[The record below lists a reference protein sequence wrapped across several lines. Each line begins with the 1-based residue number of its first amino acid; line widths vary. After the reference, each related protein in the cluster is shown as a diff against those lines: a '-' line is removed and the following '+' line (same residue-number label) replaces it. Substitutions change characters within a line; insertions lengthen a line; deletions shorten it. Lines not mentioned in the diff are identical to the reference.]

1 MAKLGIL
8 YLLYCVFISESTKCT
23 VGFLLV
29 NATVG
34 IGIIN
39 LPEAYQQVDNLA
51 LAISIHCIICGCSFI
66 SMFIVAYASDKTQR
80 SSYQDIMF
88 DFYGEKGRAL
98 TSVFIFV
105 SIYLYCT
112 SLMVLIG
119 DQIEEFTI
127 FLDHNFYC
135 NHHVWYTRREFVTV
149 IIMIILLP
157 FCFHKFINYL
167 KYISTVG
174 TAAFLYV
181 SLLVFVKYTQTHSP
195 SSPVKT
201 PHERSKAIIYFI
213 IDVLVCYEAQVSSV
227 PIYSSMKHRNLR
239 SYTKVL
245 CGAFALA
252 TFFYMLMGVF
262 GSLSFGSE
270 VHSDILLSY
279 KNPDVP
285 VLIAVILLAVK
296 GISSYTI
303 IFFPG
308 RSAVR
313 SLWCQYWKF
322 SDEETER
329 KENIHTIVITSFWIA
344 SNTLMAMLLSNIRYF
359 ISFLGPFASTL
370 TFILPAIC
378 LYRYT
383 KDRGNKKEWKYNA
396 TIGLSIFFIISGL
409 CFIGLSVI
417 VMVFEYQNGE
427 SKSVSCETLSNVTY
441 H

>member
-1 MAKLGIL
+1 MSERSQILHNSEKERNSGFNEQSNFYRSVDKDLNACNDSSISTTDDDSSSLINTTEAKNNA
-8 YLLYCVFISESTKCT
+8 ESTKCT

-51 LAISIHCIICGCSFI
+51 LAISIHCILCGCSFI

-213 IDVLVCYEAQVSSV
+213 IDVLVCYELEV
-227 PIYSSMKHRNLR
+227 PITLL
-239 SYTKVL
+239 V
-245 CGAFALA
+245 
-252 TFFYMLMGVF
+252 FF
-262 GSLSFGSE
+262 
-270 VHSDILLSY
+270 
-279 KNPDVP
+279 
-285 VLIAVILLAVK
+285 
-296 GISSYTI
+296 
-303 IFFPG
+303 

-313 SLWCQYWKF
+313 SLWCQYWQF

-396 TIGLSIFFIISGL
+396 TIGLSMFLLISGL